1 MSSWAAVKARRVFA
15 ALKRI
20 GWRHD
25 RTVGSHKI
33 MKKDGC
39 ADYPFSFHDSEEL
52 GPCHPCED
60 VKEDGPAAAGPVMA
74 LTAVLAGERSSVGR
88 SHPAW

>member
-1 MSSWAAVKARRVFA
+1 MRSWPSVKARRAFA

-33 MKKDGC
+33 MKKEGGP
-39 ADYPFSFHDSEEL
+39 DYPFSFHDSEEL
-52 GPCHPCED
+52 GPAMLAKISKKTGLHPRD
-60 VKEDGPAAAGPVMA
+60 
-74 LTAVLAGERSSVGR
+74 L
-88 SHPAW
+88 

>member
-1 MSSWAAVKARRVFA
+1 VNCLPIRRMRYSTLLHERL

-25 RTVGSHKI
+25 RTLGSHKI
-33 MKKDGC
+33 MKKDGW

-52 GPCHPCED
+52 GPAGD
-60 VKEDGPAAAGPVMA
+60 ALFYFGDSDGAASIP
-74 LTAVLAGERSSVGR
+74 LAVYSIGTTR
-88 SHPAW
+88 